1 MNEMSYALPDP
12 YAQAEFYDDIPAKR
26 FLAWVVDAV
35 LILALCLLV
44 LPFTFFLGLLFFPLL
59 WLVLGF
65 LYRWGTL
72 AAGSATWGMRLVAI
86 EVRRADGAR
95 LDPGTALAHT
105 LIYTVAMGTLVLQAL
120 SVALILLSPRR
131 QSLADHLLG
140 TAALNREAAH

>member
-1 MNEMSYALPDP
+1 MSYALPDP

-44 LPFTFFLGLLFFPLL
+44 LPFTFFLGLFFFPLL

-72 AAGSATWGMRLVAI
+72 SAGSATWGMRLVAI

-95 LDPGTALAHT
+95 LDPATAFAHT

-120 SVALILLSPRR
+120 SVVLILLSPRR

-140 TAALNREAAH
+140 TAALNRAAAH

>member
-1 MNEMSYALPDP
+1 MSYALPDP

-44 LPFTFFLGLLFFPLL
+44 LPFTFFLGLFFFPLL

-72 AAGSATWGMRLVAI
+72 SAGSATWGMRLVAI

-95 LDPGTALAHT
+95 LDPGTAFAHT

-120 SVALILLSPRR
+120 SVVLILLSPRR

-140 TAALNREAAH
+140 TAALNRAAAH

>member
-1 MNEMSYALPDP
+1 MSHALPDP

-26 FLAWVVDAV
+26 LVAWMVDAV
-35 LILALCLLV
+35 LILGLCLAV
-44 LPFTFFLGLLFFPLL
+44 LPFTLFLGILFFPFL

-65 LYRWGTL
+65 LYRWATL
-72 AAGSATWGMRLVAI
+72 SRGSATWGMRLVAI

-95 LDPGTALAHT
+95 LDPATAFAHT
-105 LIYTVAMGTLVLQAL
+105 LIYTFSMGTLLLQLL

-140 TAALNREAAH
+140 TAALNRAAAG

>member
-1 MNEMSYALPDP
+1 MTHALPDP
-12 YAQAEFYDDIPAKR
+12 YAQAEFYDDIPVKR

-35 LILALCLLV
+35 LILGLCLLA

-65 LYRWGTL
+65 LYRWATL
-72 AAGSATWGMRLVAI
+72 SAGSATWGMRLMAI

-95 LDPGTALAHT
+95 LDAATAFAHT

-140 TAALNREAAH
+140 TAALNRAAAH